1 MHKSKS
7 RLVLPCSIEDKEIRK
22 TETDKEGC
30 GIKEEGP
37 GH

>member
-22 TETDKEGC
+22 TGNKDSC
-30 GIKEEGP
+30 GIREDGP
-37 GH
+37 GP